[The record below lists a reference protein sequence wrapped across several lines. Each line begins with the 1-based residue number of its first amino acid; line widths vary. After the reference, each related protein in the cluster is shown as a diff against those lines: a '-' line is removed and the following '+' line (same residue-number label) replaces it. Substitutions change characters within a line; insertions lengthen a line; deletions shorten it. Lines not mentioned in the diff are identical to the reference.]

1 MTIHRPGSSKFSKL
15 KQIFN
20 YHFPNFN
27 NHVIQVYMWK
37 QNRKILVLKRHA
49 MRLITVYK
57 KQVNKINSIG
67 SEMAVQNLKL
77 RNVILPLRI
86 VQGLNYINRS

>member
-1 MTIHRPGSSKFSKL
+1 MMFHICEPLGDGLLSSRTEKADLTFD
-15 KQIFN
+15 
-20 YHFPNFN
+20 
-27 NHVIQVYMWK
+27 
-37 QNRKILVLKRHA
+37 VLKRHA

-86 VQGLNYINRS
+86 VQGLN